1 MSHRFTVAEE
11 EDMEVNM
18 IQRITASNLVV
29 ACSNQS
35 SEWTGKPFAASPLI
49 GRGSLPRPFL

>member
-1 MSHRFTVAEE
+1 MEVSMSHRFTVAEE

-35 SEWTGKPFAASPLI
+35 SEWTG
-49 GRGSLPRPFL
+49 